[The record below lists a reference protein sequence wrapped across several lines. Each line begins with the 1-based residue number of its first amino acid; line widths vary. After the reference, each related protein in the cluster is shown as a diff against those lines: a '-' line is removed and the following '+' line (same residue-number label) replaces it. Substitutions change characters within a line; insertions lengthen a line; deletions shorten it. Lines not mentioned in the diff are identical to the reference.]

1 MRAGACAASPPYVG
15 AYNPSRASFLNSADK
30 TVLVTLPSAR
40 VNAPDAARREQGR
53 DGLLAGQL
61 GRRTL
66 GQQG

>member
-1 MRAGACAASPPYVG
+1 
-15 AYNPSRASFLNSADK
+15 LNSADK